1 MKHAAHVVLY
11 LVAIFVVTVAWAVA
25 EVTWPW

>member
-1 MKHAAHVVLY
+1 MKRAAHIVLHVVT
-11 LVAIFVVTVAWAVA
+11 IFVATVAWAVA